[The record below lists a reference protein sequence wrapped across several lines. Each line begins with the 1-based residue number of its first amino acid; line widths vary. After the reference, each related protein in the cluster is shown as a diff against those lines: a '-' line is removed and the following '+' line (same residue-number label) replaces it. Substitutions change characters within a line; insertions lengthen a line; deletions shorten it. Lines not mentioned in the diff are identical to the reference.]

1 MTTPTT
7 GKQGFHIRDLNRT
20 EVAEISGGSG
30 SIQFQI
36 GRSNGTHVRGNSE
49 KIGEMA
55 YRYGRI
61 APFSGIGAAGM
72 IWKHIMMK

>member
-1 MTTPTT
+1 M
-7 GKQGFHIRDLNRT
+7 RELNET

-30 SIQFQI
+30 GVQFQI
-36 GRSNGTHVRGNSE
+36 GQSSGSHVRGNFGDL
-49 KIGEMA
+49 GEMA

-61 APFSGIGAAGM
+61 APFSGIGAGGM

>member
-1 MTTPTT
+1 M
-7 GKQGFHIRDLNRT
+7 RDLNRL

-36 GRSNGTHVRGNSE
+36 GQSNGTHVRGNFGQ
-49 KIGEMA
+49 IGEMA

>member
-1 MTTPTT
+1 MTIPTT
-7 GKQGFHIRDLNRT
+7 GKQGFHMRDLNRI

-36 GRSNGTHVRGNSE
+36 GQSNGTHVRGNFRD
-49 KIGEMA
+49 IGEMA

-61 APFSGIGAAGM
+61 APFSGVGAAGM
-72 IWKHIMMK
+72 IWKHIMMR